1 MSLSKS
7 LVETLAGWIVSPV
20 GARADRFGVRLTGH
34 SFVSWIFARAA
45 GVEYN
50 APLLLTAIGRVS
62 GRKRTVVLPHFQV
75 GDSLCI
81 VGSLGGAPRDPHWAR
96 NLRADPRSW
105 IRMNRQLRPVRAR
118 LAQGP
123 ERETLWATIT
133 DFAPIYLEYAER
145 AQAHRQIPVF
155 VLTETQE
162 AS

>member
-96 NLRADPRSW
+96 NLRVNPRAW
-105 IRMNRQLRPVRAR
+105 IRVDHQLRPVHAR
-118 LAQGP
+118 LAEGD
-123 ERETLWATIT
+123 ERDILWAAIT
-133 DFAPIYLEYAER
+133 EAAPIYLEYQQR
-145 AQAHRQIPVF
+145 AREHREIPVF
-155 VLTETQE
+155 VLTPT
-162 AS
+162 